1 MTPEIKKPEGEEVVE
16 ETINA
21 YRVQRHKN
29 GSISIRS
36 GGHVVHAPTYFEA
49 LERYAASEKQ
59 RVEES
64 SEHLREDKRNSIYDG
79 VIPLYSLDTS
89 GFTPEEI
96 LDAVTGQPLERV
108 LSFMDSEE
116 NDG

>member
-1 MTPEIKKPEGEEVVE
+1 MNETKRPEGEEVEE

-49 LERYAASEKQ
+49 LERYAASEKE
-59 RVEES
+59 RVKGSPKHLWKSERES
-64 SEHLREDKRNSIYDG
+64 IHDG
-79 VIPLYSLDTS
+79 VIPLNSLDSS

-96 LDAVTGQPLERV
+96 LGAVTGQPLERV
-108 LSFMDSEE
+108 LGFIGEHDDE
-116 NDG
+116 

>member
-1 MTPEIKKPEGEEVVE
+1 MTPATKKPEGEEVEE

-49 LERYAASEKQ
+49 LERYAASEKERAQ
-59 RVEES
+59 ERP
-64 SEHLREDKRNSIYDG
+64 EHLWESDRKSIYDG
-79 VIPLYSLDTS
+79 VIPLYSLDSS

-96 LDAVTGQPLERV
+96 LDAVTGQPLESV
-108 LSFMDSEE
+108 LSFMGREE
-116 NDG
+116 DDG